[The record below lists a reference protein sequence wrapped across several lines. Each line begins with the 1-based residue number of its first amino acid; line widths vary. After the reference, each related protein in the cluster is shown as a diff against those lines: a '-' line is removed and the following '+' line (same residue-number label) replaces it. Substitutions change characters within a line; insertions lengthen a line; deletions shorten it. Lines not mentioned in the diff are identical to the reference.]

1 MSLLISIFRRPNP
14 DFFSIERV
22 FATVCAHLDPTC
34 EQKKVTMP
42 FYNSSLTGIVRNLRF
57 ARRIKADIYHVT
69 GDVHYAVLALPRKK
83 TVLTI
88 HDCVFLHRPP
98 GLKRTILKWIFLDW
112 PVRYCPVITT
122 ISEATKRD
130 IVRHTGCPP
139 GKIVV
144 IPNPLNDII
153 YYTPAVFDE
162 NCPVVLFLGRT
173 PNKNLARVIPA
184 LEGIRCR
191 LVIVGQIP
199 AEHQKLLEQY
209 KIQYTQR
216 VNLTD
221 REMADQYAAADL
233 ILFPS
238 TFEGFGLPVAEAQA
252 AGRPVVTSDLSPMK
266 EVAGGAA
273 CLVDPYDVQSI
284 REGVLMVIRQ
294 PAYRQELVAK
304 GLANVRRFSAEE
316 IARRYEE
323 IYKNTLE
330 QYVRDRRDY

>member
-1 MSLLISIFRRPNP
+1 MPSLCSIYRKPNP
-14 DFFSIERV
+14 HFFSIERV
-22 FATVCAHLDPTC
+22 FASISGRLDPAY
-34 EQKKVTMP
+34 EQRRVTLP
-42 FYNSSLTGIVRNLRF
+42 FYNSSLADMIQNLRF
-57 ARRIKADIYHVT
+57 TRRLKADIFHVT
-69 GDVHYAVLALPRKK
+69 GDVHYVTLVLPRKK
-83 TVLTI
+83 TILTI

-98 GLKRTILKWIFLDW
+98 GLKRTLLKWIFLDW

-130 IVRHTGCPP
+130 IVKYTGCRPE
-139 GKIVV
+139 KIVV
-144 IPNPLNDII
+144 IPNPLNEVI
-153 YYTPAVFDE
+153 YYAPAVFSE
-162 NCPVVLFLGRT
+162 SCPVILFLGYT

-184 LEGIRCR
+184 LEGIGCR

-199 AEHQKLLEQY
+199 AEHEKLLQQY

-221 REMADQYAAADL
+221 RELADQYAAADL
-233 ILFPS
+233 VLFPS

-252 AGRPVVTSDLSPMK
+252 SGRPVVTSDLSPMK

-284 REGVLMVIRQ
+284 REGVLRVIRQ
-294 PAYRQELVAK
+294 PDYRRELVEK
-304 GLANVRRFSAEE
+304 GLTNVRRYSAGE

-323 IYKNTLE
+323 IYKNIL
-330 QYVRDRRDY
+330 

>member
-1 MSLLISIFRRPNP
+1 MPSLCSIYRKPNP

-22 FATVCAHLDPTC
+22 FASIALRLDPVLD
-34 EQKKVTMP
+34 QKSEILP
-42 FYNSSLTGIVRNLRF
+42 FYNSSLTGIIRNLRF
-57 ARRIKADIYHVT
+57 ARRLKAGIYHVT
-69 GDVHYAVLALPRKK
+69 GDAHYVVLALPRKK

-88 HDCVFLHRPP
+88 HDCVFLNRPP
-98 GLKRTILKWIFLDW
+98 GLKRTLLKWLFLDW
-112 PVRYCPVITT
+112 PVRYCRVITT

-130 IVRHTGCPP
+130 IIKYTGCPP
-139 GKIVV
+139 DKIVV
-144 IPNPLNDII
+144 IPNPLNEVI
-153 YYTPAVFDE
+153 YFSRPAFNE
-162 NCPVVLFLGRT
+162 SCPVILFLGRT

-184 LEGIRCR
+184 LEGICCR

-199 AEHQKLLEQY
+199 AENQKLLEQH

-221 REMADQYAAADL
+221 RELAELYAAADL
-233 ILFPS
+233 VLFPS
-238 TFEGFGLPVAEAQA
+238 TYEGFGLPVAEAQA

-284 REGVLMVIRQ
+284 REGVLSVIRQ
-294 PAYRQELVAK
+294 PGYRQELVEK

-323 IYKNTLE
+323 VYHKILF
-330 QYVRDRRDY
+330 

>member
-1 MSLLISIFRRPNP
+1 MI
-14 DFFSIERV
+14 
-22 FATVCAHLDPTC
+22 
-34 EQKKVTMP
+34 Q
-42 FYNSSLTGIVRNLRF
+42 NLRF
-57 ARRIKADIYHVT
+57 TRRLKADIFHVT
-69 GDVHYAVLALPRKK
+69 GDVHYVTLVLPRKK
-83 TVLTI
+83 TILTI

-98 GLKRTILKWIFLDW
+98 GLKRTLLKWIFLDW

-130 IVRHTGCPP
+130 IVKYTGCRPE
-139 GKIVV
+139 KIVV
-144 IPNPLNDII
+144 IPNPLNEVI
-153 YYTPAVFDE
+153 YYAPAVFSE
-162 NCPVVLFLGRT
+162 SCPVILFLGYT

-184 LEGIRCR
+184 LEGIGCR

-199 AEHQKLLEQY
+199 AEHEKLLQQY

-221 REMADQYAAADL
+221 RELADQYAAADL
-233 ILFPS
+233 VLFPS

-252 AGRPVVTSDLSPMK
+252 SGRPVVTSDLSPMK

-284 REGVLMVIRQ
+284 REGVLRVIRQ
-294 PAYRQELVAK
+294 PDYRRELVEK
-304 GLANVRRFSAEE
+304 GLTNVRRYSAGE

-323 IYKNTLE
+323 IYKNIL
-330 QYVRDRRDY
+330 